1 LSVLKR
7 LLEVRREAKQQAD
20 KVVRAEA
27 KLEAAL
33 KKLVEELKKHREA
46 MERLS
51 EAIEK
56 ANARRSDL
64 P

>member
-33 KKLVEELKKHREA
+33 KKLVEELQKHREA

-51 EAIEK
+51 EAIER
-56 ANARRSDL
+56 ARA
-64 P
+64 

>member
-1 LSVLKR
+1 MSVLKR

-33 KKLVEELKKHREA
+33 KKLVEELQKHREA

-51 EAIEK
+51 EAIER
-56 ANARRSDL
+56 ARA
-64 P
+64 

>member
-1 LSVLKR
+1 MSVLKR

-33 KKLVEELKKHREA
+33 KKLVEEL
-46 MERLS
+46 
-51 EAIEK
+51 
-56 ANARRSDL
+56 
-64 P
+64 

>member
-1 LSVLKR
+1 MSVLKR
-7 LLEVRREAKQQAD
+7 LLEVRREAKEQAD

-27 KLEAAL
+27 KLETAL
-33 KKLVEELKKHREA
+33 KKLIEELQKHREA

-56 ANARRSDL
+56 ARA
-64 P
+64 

>member
-33 KKLVEELKKHREA
+33 KKLIEELQKHREA

-51 EAIEK
+51 EAIERTR
-56 ANARRSDL
+56 A
-64 P
+64 

>member
-1 LSVLKR
+1 LRHSRFSPNVN

-33 KKLVEELKKHREA
+33 KKLIEELQKHREA

-51 EAIEK
+51 EAIER
-56 ANARRSDL
+56 ANA
-64 P
+64 